1 MKDPVYSAKLE
12 RIAGDTLLPVLAP
25 ETQAF
30 VRRIAAEHR
39 LTFQE
44 LRAVAEA
51 ARDLE
56 MWREEPLESWWQ
68 RADAEV
74 GGSGRPRKKALVR
87 RLREHLDRLSAAEK
101 DYPDDPL
108 AGAERRPV
116 RLVEQA
122 SSRQVFGLCAAYS
135 EQTVCCGLHT
145 LDAVQGCAFGC
156 SYCTIQTF
164 YGETA
169 ELEADLAVKLAAIE
183 LDPSRFYH
191 IGTGQSSDSLVWGN
205 RGGQLDAL
213 FDFAERHPNVL
224 LELKT
229 KSANIRH
236 LLAREVPANVVCSWS
251 LNTEVVIANEEHGTA
266 SLERRLGAARA
277 VADRGVRV
285 AFHFHPMVYHR
296 GWREGY
302 GAVAVAL
309 GERFSPP
316 EVAFVSMGSVTLIRP
331 VAREIRRRGGETK
344 ILQMEMA
351 TDPHGKLTYP
361 EPVKVELLRHLYGAL
376 APWHDEV
383 FFYLCMETAEV
394 WRAVLGRS
402 YPTNEEFERD
412 FGRCCPPIPGG
423 DARCT
428 RIAGEQ
434 RPPSAAHGEPSR

>member
-1 MKDPVYSAKLE
+1 MKDPVYNDKLE
-12 RIAGDTLLPVLAP
+12 RMAGDTLLPVLAP
-25 ETQAF
+25 ETRAF
-30 VRRIAAEHR
+30 VRAVAAEHR

-44 LRAVAEA
+44 LKTVAEA

-56 MWREEPLESWWQ
+56 MWREEPLESWW
-68 RADAEV
+68 RRTSDEV
-74 GGSGRPRKKALVR
+74 PGTGRPRKKALMG
-87 RLREHLDRLSAAEK
+87 RLREHLGGLSSAEK
-101 DYPDDPL
+101 AYPDDPL
-108 AGAERRPV
+108 GGAERRPV
-116 RLVEQA
+116 RLEERQ
-122 SSRQVFGLCAAYS
+122 SSKQVFGLCAAYS
-135 EQTVCCGLHT
+135 EKTVCCGLRT
-145 LDAVQGCAFGC
+145 IDAVSGCAFGC

-169 ELEADLAVKLAAIE
+169 ELTADLASKLEAIE
-183 LDPSRFYH
+183 LDPERIYH

-229 KSANIRH
+229 KSANVRH

-251 LNTEVVIANEEHGTA
+251 LNSEVVIENEEHGTA
-266 SLERRLGAARA
+266 SLERRLKAARA

-285 AFHFHPMVYHR
+285 AFHFHPMVYYR

-302 GAVAVAL
+302 GAVVGAL
-309 GERFSPP
+309 LERFSPA

-361 EPVKVELLRHLYGAL
+361 EPVKVELFRHLYGAL
-376 APWHDEV
+376 EPWHDEV
-383 FFYLCMETAEV
+383 FFYLCMETDDRVAGGPRPLLPHQRRV
-394 WRAVLGRS
+394 RARL
-402 YPTNEEFERD
+402 
-412 FGRCCPPIPGG
+412 
-423 DARCT
+423 
-428 RIAGEQ
+428 
-434 RPPSAAHGEPSR
+434 RPPLPGVFG